1 MKTHFKISIFLI
13 LTGLSFVTKSQQS
26 NYNLRNYKNPN
37 YKYKSLDLR
46 FNFASPFSSFDSED
60 IGYGKGHTFSFR
72 SNINCLY
79 HRYSNSEN
87 FQGEQQLNSGFDTDI
102 SQSKSNR
109 NSFLQKNNSQS
120 GSFYLNTK
128 LINRFYISSQR
139 FIEIDPIIGLSTGLS
154 NNKLTRLGI
163 APVDQFEQNK
173 STSLSTS
180 ISIPVLIGNG
190 RIEQV
195 QDAQLA
201 MYILED
207 LQKSGLLK
215 EQIQDNQVEILA
227 MQLTKLK
234 YKRNFD
240 NRLQKIAEMNS
251 LDSLIHKLNLVSD
264 HGVALFTILR
274 DNMDY
279 ANNPVRE
286 SGTRYYLA
294 LKPKLN
300 YIFNSSHYKA
310 GENEDYI
317 GADVKQE
324 SKNNRISVG
333 FCSGIVQEKPI
344 SRTIQQSL
352 FAEVNASYI
361 SLIDKLTS
369 PANTDNRD
377 IKASVFPSIDIQSG
391 IAYGYYPNSRTWL
404 TAGWSVYTGYFYTNQ
419 EINGI
424 HQNTNN
430 LYIYTGPTLNAYF
443 YLSPKMR
450 LNLHFVGEFR
460 NDNKNLMPSSN
471 KQTELWWNQQVE
483 ASLTY
488 SIF

>member
-1 MKTHFKISIFLI
+1 MKTHLTISVFLI
-13 LTGLSFVTKSQQS
+13 LTGLSFNAKSQQS

-46 FNFASPFSSFDSED
+46 FNFASPFSAFDSED
-60 IGYGKGHTFSFR
+60 NGYGKGHTFSFR
-72 SNINCLY
+72 SNVNSLY

-87 FQGEQQLNSGFDTDI
+87 FQGEQHLNSGFDTDI

-109 NSFLQKNNSQS
+109 NSVLQKNNSLS
-120 GSFYLNTK
+120 GSYYLNTN
-128 LINRFYISSQR
+128 LINRFYISSRR
-139 FIEIDPIIGLSTGLS
+139 FIEFDPTFGFSAGLS
-154 NNKLTRLGI
+154 NNKLKRLGI
-163 APVDQFEQNK
+163 APSDQFEQNK
-173 STSLSTS
+173 NTSLSIN
-180 ISIPVLIGNG
+180 ISIPVLIGIG

-207 LQKSGLLK
+207 LQESGLLK
-215 EQIQDNQVEILA
+215 GQIQETHIEILA
-227 MQLTKLK
+227 SQLTKLK

-240 NRLQKIAEMNS
+240 NRLQKIAEMKS
-251 LDSLIHKLNLVSD
+251 LDSLIHKLDLVSD

-286 SGTRYYLA
+286 SGTRYYYGI
-294 LKPKLN
+294 KPKLN
-300 YIFNSSHYKA
+300 YIFNSSKYKA

-324 SKNNRISVG
+324 SNNNRISIG
-333 FCSGIVQEKPI
+333 FCTGIVKEKPI
-344 SRTIQQSL
+344 SSTIQQSI

-361 SLIDKLTS
+361 SHIEKHTS
-369 PANTDNRD
+369 PVYAEINNIRGT
-377 IKASVFPSIDIQSG
+377 VLPSIDIQSG
-391 IAYGYYPNSRTWL
+391 ITYGYYPNSRTWL

-419 EINGI
+419 ELNGI
-424 HQNTNN
+424 KQNTDN
-430 LYIYTGPTLNAYF
+430 LYLYTGPTLNAYF

-460 NDNKNLMPSSN
+460 NDNKNLMPSNN